1 MEGKVSLL
9 TGCPRDCG
17 RFSPP
22 QPRTSRKNRRLV
34 TVSPAA
40 AATLS
45 ERLRVFEQAKALS
58 MHVRVAARGFA
69 RRNISG
75 NWTTRIGSGLGV
87 SKQSGKQFILRRR
100 ERVRDCDSFP
110 REAFLQVFR

>member
-45 ERLRVFEQAKALS
+45 ERLRVFEQAKALTKVS
-58 MHVRVAARGFA
+58 L
-69 RRNISG
+69 RNKVYK
-75 NWTTRIGSGLGV
+75 WTGV
-87 SKQSGKQFILRRR
+87 T
-100 ERVRDCDSFP
+100 
-110 REAFLQVFR
+110 